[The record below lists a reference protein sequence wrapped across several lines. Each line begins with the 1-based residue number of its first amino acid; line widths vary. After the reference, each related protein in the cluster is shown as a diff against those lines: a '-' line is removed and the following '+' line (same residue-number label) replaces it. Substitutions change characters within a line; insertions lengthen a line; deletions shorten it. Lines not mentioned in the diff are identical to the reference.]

1 MKRYVEIERNHANI
15 IQNRYRC
22 AWCWNPVRVAHD
34 KDGDYITCGDENC
47 RCEGLITTR
56 FVEKLIAER
65 EVKARV
71 AREILQEQF
80 EWLRIKKVK
89 RTQEELMSE
98 LGF

>member
-1 MKRYVEIERNHANI
+1 MKRYVELERNQASI
-15 IQNRYRC
+15 IQNWYSC

-34 KDGDYITCGDENC
+34 KDGDYITCGDESC

-65 EVKARV
+65 EIKARV

-89 RTQEELMSE
+89 RTREELMKE
-98 LGF
+98 LGY

>member
-1 MKRYVEIERNHANI
+1 MKRYVELERNQALI
-15 IQNRYRC
+15 IQNRYSC

-34 KDGDYITCGDENC
+34 RDGDYITCGDESC

-80 EWLRIKKVK
+80 DWLKIKKVK
-89 RTQEELMSE
+89 RTQEENMRE